1 MIGSNPPNAFFF
13 SLGSLIGPSEVEEMA
28 FVGNNLEASAVED
41 FDEDFLVETLTL
53 HKGIVLELS
62 KSKGIDFLEG

>member
-1 MIGSNPPNAFFF
+1 M
-13 SLGSLIGPSEVEEMA
+13 EEMA